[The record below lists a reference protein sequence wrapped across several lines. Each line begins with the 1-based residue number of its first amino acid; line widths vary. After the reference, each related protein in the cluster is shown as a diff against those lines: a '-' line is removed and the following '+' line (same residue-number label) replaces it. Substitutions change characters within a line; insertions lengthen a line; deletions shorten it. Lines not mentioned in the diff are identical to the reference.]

1 VLSAQLRD
9 VPVQDYAQSSF
20 VKLVPDSGINVEG
33 RFTDVSENTST
44 FIGLDDRLGK
54 KLMEAAI

>member
-44 FIGLDDRLGK
+44 FIGLDDSLGK